1 MDLTVAALAFTA
13 IFLVELPDKTFV
25 ATLVL
30 ATRYRAT
37 DVWLGVG
44 LAFVVQTLIAVLVGT
59 AVSRLPDGVVRAASL
74 VMFLLGAVVLLRQA
88 RKAEHEEGQVVDRG
102 GPRSGWRAVGTS
114 FLVLFAAEWG
124 DLSQLLTVSLVARYD
139 APWSVFAGSLAA
151 LLVVSGLAAFAG
163 RSLTKR
169 VPVRVLL
176 YAGSGVCFV
185 LALVTAYELVTAG

>member
-74 VMFLLGAVVLLRQA
+74 VMFLVGAVVLLRQA
-88 RKAEHEEGQVVDRG
+88 RKAEREEGQVVDRG